1 MQISPGTGSSF
12 RRQYRSHRSQ
22 IQKKIFFKNKGNVDI
37 SRIINISRPGC
48 QRILESRLFG
58 YLKEQGLVL
67 EKNIYQD
74 YIEKQIKVGDM
85 DISRNQGYIRK
96 LKCNQDTKN
105 ELK

>member
-22 IQKKIFFKNKGNVDI
+22 IQKNKGNVDI
-37 SRIINISRPGC
+37 SRIINISRPGY

-74 YIEKQIKVGDM
+74 YIEKQIK
-85 DISRNQGYIRK
+85 SW
-96 LKCNQDTKN
+96 
-105 ELK
+105 